1 MLRKTLIGNNLK
13 VLQMKWYI
21 LLSLIFSLYVFTS
34 CEKRDYNR
42 HGLEEYSNHY
52 YAAYLPNNNS
62 VVTAQ
67 RNQAALLK
75 LAVQFY
81 SAYVRDYDAVTYYKV
96 STNGISNPA
105 VLGQDYAIVDKSGN
119 PIQPDNGKYSI
130 VFPQS
135 KRATDTIYVK
145 MLNSTVAGTRRV
157 EVQLMD
163 NLTDKYEV
171 DTFSTAYK
179 RPIDIK

>member
-1 MLRKTLIGNNLK
+1 MRA
-13 VLQMKWYI
+13 
-21 LLSLIFSLYVFTS
+21 LIFISFFSISGLLLVS
-34 CEKRDYNR
+34 CQKRDYLKN
-42 HGLEEYSNHY
+42 GLPEYGNHY

-67 RNQAALLK
+67 RSQSTLLK
-75 LAVQFY
+75 LTVQFY
-81 SAYVRDYDAVTYYKV
+81 SAFVRDYDAVAFYKV
-96 STNGISNPA
+96 STDGISNPA
-105 VLGQDYAIVDKSGN
+105 ALGQDYAIVDSNGN
-119 PIQPDNGKYSI
+119 AIQPVDGKYSM
-130 VFPQS
+130 VFPQA
-135 KRATDTIYVK
+135 KRTTDTIYIK
-145 MLNSTVAGTRRV
+145 MLNNTTPGTRRV

>member
-1 MLRKTLIGNNLK
+1 MRS
-13 VLQMKWYI
+13 
-21 LLSLIFSLYVFTS
+21 LLFISYAFISGLLLVA
-34 CEKRDYNR
+34 CEKRDYKKE
-42 HGLEEYSNHY
+42 GLPEYANHY

-67 RNQAALLK
+67 RNQSALLK
-75 LAVQFY
+75 LTVQFY
-81 SAYVRDYDAVTYYKV
+81 SAYVRDYDAVAYYKV
-96 STNGISNPA
+96 STTGIANPA
-105 VLGQDYAIVDKSGN
+105 VLGQDYAIVDKNGTA
-119 PIQPDNGKYSI
+119 IQPADGKYSI
-130 VFPQS
+130 VFPQA

-145 MLNSTVAGTRRV
+145 LLNNATPGTRRV

-171 DTFSTAYK
+171 DTFSTAFT